1 MFLSLN
7 PGLLR
12 GWNFLSTGLQHYCQ
26 QHTSLIYR
34 VCVWTPVSLKWCDKR
49 LLKCKSFNAN
59 KEILIGISVR
69 SIVKRFNVS
78 RKNNPKHFNLKAND
92 KKNEIN
98 NKTSGVTLVP
108 IQKLKLG
115 AHSLSAKINLHVEH
129 YLALKH
135 TY

>member
-1 MFLSLN
+1 MY
-7 PGLLR
+7 PGKKPK
-12 GWNFLSTGLQHYCQ
+12 TLQ
-26 QHTSLIYR
+26 SK
-34 VCVWTPVSLKWCDKR
+34 SKR
-49 LLKCKSFNAN
+49 Q
-59 KEILIGISVR
+59 
-69 SIVKRFNVS
+69 
-78 RKNNPKHFNLKAND
+78 
-92 KKNEIN
+92 KNEIN